1 MSTDVVTAVDRR
13 AMGDMPVWR
22 TRTLLTVGV
31 MTLCLMLSSE
41 AVMAGN
47 SRAKQAEEEMEF
59 GYKAARRGYWQE
71 ALERF
76 ELADEL
82 PPNQPRILNNIAVA
96 LEANGRF
103 EEARTTYQLALSLD
117 PKNDR
122 LQTNYARFLEFFSNF
137 IAEED
142 EALDEDSTDDDPEP
156 GDEG

>member
-71 ALERF
+71 
-76 ELADEL
+76 
-82 PPNQPRILNNIAVA
+82 
-96 LEANGRF
+96 GRW
-103 EEARTTYQLALSLD
+103 QLTGCGSLLSLLR
-117 PKNDR
+117 PWKR
-122 LQTNYARFLEFFSNF
+122 KQTSV
-137 IAEED
+137 
-142 EALDEDSTDDDPEP
+142 
-156 GDEG
+156 